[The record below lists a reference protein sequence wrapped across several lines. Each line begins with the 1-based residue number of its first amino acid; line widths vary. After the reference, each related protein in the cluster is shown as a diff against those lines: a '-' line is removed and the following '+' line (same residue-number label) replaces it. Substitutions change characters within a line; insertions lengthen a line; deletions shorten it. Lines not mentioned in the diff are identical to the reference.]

1 MCRAAPHAA
10 PAHPQNE
17 LLAMQ
22 ERLSRELGELED
34 TLRADEAQFA
44 DFEQNKEQ
52 GLKKYRE
59 LLH

>member
-1 MCRAAPHAA
+1 
-10 PAHPQNE
+10 
-17 LLAMQ
+17 MQ